1 MSHHEVYVGVGA
13 NLEPERNI
21 RQALELLAAQVDI
34 ISISTFYR
42 SDPVGRPEQ
51 PPFLNGVLG
60 IRTPLSAPD
69 LKSRVLRPIE
79 ERLGRVRTEDKYAAR
94 PIDLD
99 ILLFDSA
106 IILGQGIQIP
116 DPDIRKRV
124 FIAAPLL
131 ELAPDLVLPDTG
143 EPLAAVPCLLEKD
156 RLEPLDSFTQEL
168 RARFCP

>member
-1 MSHHEVYVGVGA
+1 MSRHEVYVGVGA
-13 NLEPERNI
+13 NLDPERNI

-34 ISISTFYR
+34 VSMSTVYR

-51 PPFLNGVLG
+51 PSFLNGVLR
-60 IRTPLSAPD
+60 IRTPWSASD
-69 LKSRVLRPIE
+69 LKTRVLRPIE

-99 ILLFDSA
+99 ILLFNSA
-106 IILGQGIQIP
+106 IILRQGLQIP

-124 FIAAPLL
+124 FIAVPLL

-143 EPLAAVPCLLEKD
+143 ERLAAVPCLLEKD
-156 RLEPLDSFTQEL
+156 RLEPFDSFTREL
-168 RARFCP
+168 KARFCP